1 MEESYQRK
9 IFSENLNKILSER
22 NKSQKEVADAIGV
35 STQTFNTWVR
45 GKALPRMGK
54 LQALCDYLLINK
66 SDLIDEDSKV
76 DLSNYVPGTDIL
88 IKSFSEL
95 PEGRREH
102 LLRYVELLL
111 KEGGK
116 DD

>member
-1 MEESYQRK
+1 MEEHYQRK
-9 IFSENLNKILSER
+9 IFSENLNRILSER

-54 LQALCDYLLINK
+54 LQALCDYLLISK
-66 SDLIDEDSKV
+66 SDLIDEGNKV
-76 DLSNYVPGTDIL
+76 NLDYCVPGTDIL
-88 IKSFSEL
+88 IETYSKLNEHQREL
-95 PEGRREH
+95 
-102 LLRYVELLL
+102 LLRYIELL